1 MGSVYKLGDV
11 FYIEFEA
18 RGLKYQQLAGDNKIA
33 ALALLETI
41 EAKIRQSQ
49 LNAVDCD
56 VSLETFWLN
65 FNNFALSE
73 YPSATTVRLEKA
85 IRHFSDFLNVMR
97 KDIKSLSSVTPQV
110 IGEYKFFILNDGSKP
125 WRVNFAL
132 VLLKEVFEYAIKSGY
147 LNDNPTLHIRYVV
160 DARKWIAKNKL
171 AQEALAKGVSLFRL
185 AQLLKISDILR
196 VMPFLPLVRHPL
208 QNI

>member
-18 RGLKYQQLAGDNKIA
+18 RGLKYQQLAGDTEIA

-49 LNAVDCD
+49 LNAVDCN
-56 VSLETFWLN
+56 VPLETFWLN
-65 FNNFALSE
+65 FNNFALTA
-73 YPSATTVRLEKA
+73 YPLATTLRLEKA
-85 IRHFSDFLNVMR
+85 IRHFSDFLNAR
-97 KDIKSLSSVTPQV
+97 HTDIQFLSSVTPQL
-110 IGEYKFFILNDGSKP
+110 IGEYKFFVLNNGAKP
-125 WRVNFAL
+125 WQVNFTL

-147 LNDNPTLHIRYVV
+147 LNDNPTLHIRYIV
-160 DARKWIAKNKL
+160 DDRKWIAKNKL
-171 AQEALAKGVSLFRL
+171 AQEALSKGVSLFRL
-185 AQLLKISDILR
+185 AQLLQINDILR